1 MDSIMKNESDNLPA
15 CPDDAVGQ
23 NTQQQSALTCQLDT
37 LSLVNFKNYDQAE
50 FRFCPKINCL
60 VGNNGT
66 GKTNV
71 LDAIYYLSMTKSC
84 LNPADSQNIRYDGD
98 FFVIQGEYNRKG
110 EPECIY
116 CGMKRGQKKI
126 FRRNKKDYE
135 RLSEHIGLLPV
146 VTVSPADGRLITG
159 GSEERRKLMN
169 EVISQYDHGY
179 LLDMMHYNRAL
190 EQRNAL
196 LKTFAVNN
204 TYDAGVLEVWN
215 EQLIAEGNKI
225 YEYRTKYSQELI
237 PVFRQYYGDIS
248 GGREKVELVYC
259 SRLQEKDFA
268 ALLRESTEK
277 DRLLQ
282 FTTTGP
288 HKDDLLLQ
296 MDGYPIKKSGSQGQ
310 QKTFLVALKLA
321 NFEFIRRHCSI
332 MPVLLLDDIFDKFDA
347 RRVSRIIQL
356 VAGERFGQ
364 IFITDTGRE
373 HIEGILQ
380 QTDCEHRLFDIV
392 PSQEPLNN

>member
-1 MDSIMKNESDNLPA
+1 MHQTDIN
-15 CPDDAVGQ
+15 
-23 NTQQQSALTCQLDT
+23 CQLNT
-37 LSLVNFKNYDQAE
+37 LSLVNFKNYDQANY
-50 FRFCPKINCL
+50 RFCPKINCL

-84 LNPADSQNIRYDGD
+84 LNPADSQNIRYDTD
-98 FFVIQGEYNRKG
+98 FFVVQGEYERKG
-110 EPECIY
+110 ELESVY

-146 VTVSPADGRLITG
+146 IMVSPVDGRLITG
-159 GSEERRKLMN
+159 GSEERRRLMN
-169 EVISQYDHGY
+169 EVISQYDRGY
-179 LLDMMHYNRAL
+179 LLDMMYYNRAL

-196 LKTFAVNN
+196 LKTFAESR
-204 TYDAGVLEVWN
+204 TFDSEMLEVWN
-215 EQLIAEGNKI
+215 EQLIASGNKI
-225 YEYRTKYSQELI
+225 FENRTKYSQELI
-237 PVFRQYYGDIS
+237 PVFQQYYEEIS
-248 GGREKVELVYC
+248 GGREKVELVYR

-268 ALLRESTEK
+268 ALLSESLEK

-296 MDGYPIKKSGSQGQ
+296 MNDYPIKKSGSQGQ

-321 NFEFIRRHCSI
+321 NFEFIRRHCNI
-332 MPVLLLDDIFDKFDA
+332 LPILLLDDIFDKFDA
-347 RRVSRIIQL
+347 QRVSHIIRL
-356 VAGERFGQ
+356 VAGEQFGQ

-380 QTDCEHRLFDIV
+380 QTDCEHRLFDVSAAQQQQQI
-392 PSQEPLNN
+392 SES

>member
-1 MDSIMKNESDNLPA
+1 MDSIMENGPDNLP
-15 CPDDAVGQ
+15 DVVGQ
-23 NTQQQSALTCQLDT
+23 EMQPLSTGACRLDT

-60 VGNNGT
+60 AGNNGT

-84 LNPADSQNIRYDGD
+84 LNPSDSQNIRYDSD
-98 FFVIQGEYNRKG
+98 FFVIQGEYNRKS
-110 EPECIY
+110 ELECIY

-169 EVISQYDHGY
+169 EVISQCDHGY
-179 LLDMMHYNRAL
+179 LLAMMRYNRAL

-196 LKTFAVNN
+196 LKTFAANN

-215 EQLIAEGNKI
+215 EQMVAEGNRI
-225 YEYRTKYSQELI
+225 YEYRTKYCQELI
-237 PVFRQYYGDIS
+237 PIFRQYYGEIS
-248 GGREKVELVYC
+248 GGREKVELAYC

-282 FTTTGP
+282 FTATGP

-332 MPVLLLDDIFDKFDA
+332 MPILLLDDIFDKFDA
-347 RRVSRIIQL
+347 LRVSRIIRL

-380 QTDCEHRLFDIV
+380 QTDCEHRLFDMV
-392 PSQEPLNN
+392 AS